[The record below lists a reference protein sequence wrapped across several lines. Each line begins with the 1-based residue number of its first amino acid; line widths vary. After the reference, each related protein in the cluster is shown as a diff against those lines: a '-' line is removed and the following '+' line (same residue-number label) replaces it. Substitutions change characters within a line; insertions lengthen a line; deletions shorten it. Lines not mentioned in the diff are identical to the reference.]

1 MKEVLPKSNE
11 PVPEVPE
18 PSVQKKS
25 RLDDDEDNTLADDG
39 QIWSKPLAETRE
51 ATRLISSYSSIFFFI
66 SFFYLE
72 KTNSTNIFKHYFS
85 KFLFLL
91 NIGIIN

>member
-1 MKEVLPKSNE
+1 VKEVLPKSNE

-25 RLDDDEDNTLADDG
+25 RLDDDDNDGNTLADDG

-51 ATRLISSYSSIFFFI
+51 ATRLISSYSSNFFLFHFFI
-66 SFFYLE
+66 
-72 KTNSTNIFKHYFS
+72 
-85 KFLFLL
+85 
-91 NIGIIN
+91 

>member
-18 PSVQKKS
+18 PSVKKKS
-25 RLDDDEDNTLADDG
+25 RLDDDDDGNTLADDG

-51 ATRLISSYSSIFFFI
+51 ATRLISSYSSNFFLFHFFI
-66 SFFYLE
+66 
-72 KTNSTNIFKHYFS
+72 
-85 KFLFLL
+85 
-91 NIGIIN
+91 